1 MYYFNFI
8 FQQLVRDWEASVEGS
23 KEFSFTKVKW
33 GSNFKISFFNMGNS
47 EEMQLVAI
55 DKIIHLKICFQYVEQ
70 QLYPMICSW
79 LVKGHSVSLGT
90 DPSSKLQ
97 PSNFFCATE
106 KRKSPP
112 SRQNSYDHFNKL
124 HMFNSNIFS
133 DFRTV

>member
-1 MYYFNFI
+1 
-8 FQQLVRDWEASVEGS
+8 
-23 KEFSFTKVKW
+23 
-33 GSNFKISFFNMGNS
+33 MGNS

-90 DPSSKLQ
+90 DPSSKPQ
-97 PSNFFCATE
+97 PSNIFCATE
-106 KRKSPP
+106 KLKSPP
-112 SRQNSYDHFNKL
+112 SRQNSYDHFNML

>member
-1 MYYFNFI
+1 
-8 FQQLVRDWEASVEGS
+8 
-23 KEFSFTKVKW
+23 
-33 GSNFKISFFNMGNS
+33 MGNS

-90 DPSSKLQ
+90 DPSSKPQ

-112 SRQNSYDHFNKL
+112 SRQNSYDHFNML

-133 DFRTV
+133 DFRAV

>member
-8 FQQLVRDWEASVEGS
+8 FQQLVRDWEASIEGS

-90 DPSSKLQ
+90 DPSSKPQ

-112 SRQNSYDHFNKL
+112 SRQNSYDHFNML